1 MLATERNVSASA
13 HNQAMSALL
22 FLYREV
28 LEEDLP
34 WLTDINRP
42 AQVRRIPS
50 VLTKGDVACLLAA
63 MDGCHG
69 FVGPVALHD
78 MGGRRPE
85 KCSAQP

>member
-1 MLATERNVSASA
+1 MLATECKVSVFA
-13 HNQAMSALL
+13 HNQATSALL
-22 FLYREV
+22 FLCREV
-28 LEEDLP
+28 LEKELP

-63 MDGCHG
+63 MDGCHS